1 MKRMTLTLLV
11 VIITTFGAWAQ
22 RTTID
27 LSTVTSNIT
36 VQNGDVLTGILG
48 NNVKISIADGATVTL
63 SNMSINADGS
73 WYNSNYAGL
82 TCEGDATLILADE
95 TTNTVWGFNEGY
107 PGIFV
112 PANKLLTIKGGTF
125 GTGALIACCSIFGQ
139 AAGIGAI
146 RNTHC
151 GNIRIEGGH
160 ITATCNKG
168 SAAGIGG
175 AYNANCG
182 NITITGGTV
191 IASAGQEGA
200 GIGSG
205 VYANCGDITIT
216 GGTVT
221 ASNALNAAGIGCGNA
236 GTCGNISITGGTVT
250 ASGGMN
256 SAGIGG
262 SSNSSCGNITITNGV
277 AKVTATK
284 GSYANYSI
292 GPGYG
297 GQCGT
302 VTINGVT
309 GPVSDSPFVFYLPH
323 AITLKE
329 GTEDA
334 EHWIITPNTASVGDS
349 ITVRYTGNKKIKSI
363 KAFKK

>member
-1 MKRMTLTLLV
+1 MKSVFQMKRLTLTLFAV
-11 VIITTFGAWAQ
+11 FVATYGAWAQ
-22 RTTID
+22 KTTID

-36 VQNGDVLTGILG
+36 VQNGDVLTGTLG

-63 SNMSINADGS
+63 SNMSINAGGLWADF
-73 WYNSNYAGL
+73 YSNYAGL
-82 TCEGDATLILADE
+82 TCEGDATIILADE
-95 TTNTVWGFNEGY
+95 TTNTVWGFAEGC

-112 PANKLLTIKGGTF
+112 PENKLLTIKGETL
-125 GTGALIACCSIFGQ
+125 GTGSLIACSSIHGN

-146 RNTHC
+146 ANYTHC
-151 GNIRIEGGH
+151 GNIKIDGGYV
-160 ITATCNKG
+160 TASCNKG

-175 AYNANCG
+175 AYYSNCG

-191 IASAGQEGA
+191 IASSGHSGA

-205 VYANCGDITIT
+205 VFANCGDITIT

-221 ASNALNAAGIGCGNA
+221 ASNGLNAAGIGCGNA
-236 GTCGNISITGGTVT
+236 GN
-250 ASGGMN
+250 
-256 SAGIGG
+256 
-262 SSNSSCGNITITNGV
+262 CGNITITNDV
-277 AKVTATK
+277 VKVTAIK
-284 GSYANYSI
+284 GSSADYSI
-292 GPGYG
+292 GPSFG

-309 GPVSDSPFVFYLPH
+309 GFISDSPFVFSPLHP
-323 AITLKE
+323 ITLKE